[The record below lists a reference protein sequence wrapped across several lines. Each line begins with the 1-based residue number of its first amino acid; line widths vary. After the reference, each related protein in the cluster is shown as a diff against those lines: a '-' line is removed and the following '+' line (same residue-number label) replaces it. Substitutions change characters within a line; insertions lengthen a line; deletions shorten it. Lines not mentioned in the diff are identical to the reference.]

1 MEIKIGDLVEYR
13 GQHCRVMSQSS
24 SVRGYGRPQ
33 FEIRCHD
40 FREHIYPEQV
50 TLIESVN
57 LPKFMIGDR
66 VCVDNVPEF
75 ERRHEYGFWVTE
87 MDDYIGND
95 YQVTKYE
102 YNSKFGPIVELGGGW
117 WFHTWHLI
125 PTGDYDII

>member
-1 MEIKIGDLVEYR
+1 MGA
-13 GQHCRVMSQSS
+13 
-24 SVRGYGRPQ
+24 PQ

-57 LPKFMIGDR
+57 LPEFMIGDR
-66 VCVDNVPEF
+66 VCVDNVPES

-102 YNSKFGPIVELGGGW
+102 YNSKFGPIVELGGDW

-125 PTGDYDII
+125 LIGDYDII